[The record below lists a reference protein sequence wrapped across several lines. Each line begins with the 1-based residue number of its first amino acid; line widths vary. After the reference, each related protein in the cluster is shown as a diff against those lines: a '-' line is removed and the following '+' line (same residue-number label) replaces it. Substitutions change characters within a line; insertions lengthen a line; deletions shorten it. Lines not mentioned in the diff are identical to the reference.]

1 MKQGD
6 RVMIV
11 ANRAIREKQCGMATL
26 ERYVSTGRR
35 YGGYLVETWVLV
47 FDGEIV
53 TDQCN
58 MLVDESMATCPT

>member
-1 MKQGD
+1 MKPGD
-6 RVMIV
+6 RVMVV
-11 ANRAIREKQCGMATL
+11 ANHAIREDQCGMATL
-26 ERYVSTGRR
+26 ESYVSTGRN

-58 MLVDESMATCPT
+58 MLVDESMRTK